1 MPQVRVLRNDA
12 RILDAGLDAA
22 ATDGWAG
29 MTPTAVARRS
39 GMSQRAVQTRY
50 PQRPDLG
57 AAVWRERAGDAFRSA
72 LQTAVDASQTPAPD
86 AAFAQAMQHLAR
98 PSQVLLAAVE
108 LLVISIFEPA
118 VREAIDTT
126 LGDDVRRWCTPG
138 ESVSDATAARRAY
151 VVMLGLG
158 LVAAGRRPN
167 AGRLD
172 LHPEF
177 DTLHEALRASAA
189 PTALPPQRPE
199 HVTGTTPFDT
209 GDPIH
214 DALLVAVL
222 EQVGQLGFDG
232 ATTMSIAGAAGVSET
247 TIFVRYPTKLAL
259 FVDAAARQQAIAFRT
274 NDHFT
279 RSISAQYGAGI
290 AAAVDLREFL
300 HPEVHVQRA
309 IYAEQ
314 TRISW
319 HDEEL
324 RQQLELEIEAFVGDL
339 DPEAR
344 PSAARAHLEFAT
356 GLGYA
361 LLPLLLG
368 DAWTLPFDVV
378 TRPLEAMRSGSGRVT
393 PAP

>member
-1 MPQVRVLRNDA
+1 MPQERVLRNDA

-22 ATDGWAG
+22 ATDGWAA

-50 PQRPDLG
+50 QQRPDLG
-57 AAVWRERAGDAFRSA
+57 AAVWRDRASASLRSA
-72 LQTAVDASQTPAPD
+72 LQAAVDASQAPAPD
-86 AAFAQAMQHLAR
+86 AAFVQAMQHLGR
-98 PSQVLLAAVE
+98 PSQALRAAVE

-126 LGDDVRRWCTPG
+126 LGDAVRQWCTPDDA
-138 ESVSDATAARRAY
+138 VRAATAARRAY

-158 LVAAGRRPN
+158 LVAAARRPN
-167 AGRLD
+167 AGHLD
-172 LHPEF
+172 LRPEF
-177 DTLHEALRASAA
+177 DTLNEALHAPAV

-199 HVTGTTPFDT
+199 HVTSTTPFDT

-222 EQVGQLGFDG
+222 EQVGHLGFDG

-247 TIFVRYPTKLAL
+247 TIFVRYASKLAL

-290 AAAVDLREFL
+290 AAAVDVREFL
-300 HPEVHVQRA
+300 HPEVSVQRA

-319 HDEEL
+319 HDEGL
-324 RQQLELEIEAFVGDL
+324 QQQLELEIEAFVRVL
-339 DPEAR
+339 DPDAR
-344 PSAARAHLEFAT
+344 PSEARVHLEVAT

-393 PAP
+393 PTP

>member
-22 ATDGWAG
+22 ATDGWAD

-57 AAVWRERAGDAFRSA
+57 AAVWRERAGDALRSA
-72 LQTAVDASQTPAPD
+72 LRAALDAGDTSAPD
-86 AAFAQAMQHLAR
+86 AAFTQAMQHLAR
-98 PSQVLLAAVE
+98 PSHALLAAIE

-118 VREAIDTT
+118 VREAIDAS
-126 LGDDVRRWCTPG
+126 LGEDVRQWCTPG
-138 ESVSDATAARRAY
+138 GSVSAATAARRAY
-151 VVMLGLG
+151 VTMLGLG
-158 LVAAGRRPN
+158 LVAAGRRPS
-167 AGRLD
+167 AAYVD
-172 LHPEF
+172 LRPEL
-177 DTLHEALRASAA
+177 DTLNEALHAPAT

-199 HVTGTTPFDT
+199 HVTSTTPFDT

-290 AAAVDLREFL
+290 AAAVDVREFL
-300 HPEVHVQRA
+300 HPEVSVQRA
-309 IYAEQ
+309 VYAEQ

-319 HDEEL
+319 HDEGL
-324 RQQLELEIEAFVGDL
+324 QKQLEREIEAFLEDL
-339 DPEAR
+339 DPAVQ
-344 PSAARAHLEFAT
+344 PSRARAHVEYAT
-356 GLGYA
+356 GLGFA
-361 LLPLLLG
+361 LLPLLLA
-368 DAWTLPFDVV
+368 DAWALPFDVV
-378 TRPLEAMRSGSGRVT
+378 TRPLEALRSGAGRVT
-393 PAP
+393 PGP